1 MVIQLVLISILV
13 FFFAYSSGLHDG
25 ANVMATIVM
34 TRALSRKQAL
44 LMVVICELTAPFL
57 LGTAVATTIGKNI
70 IALPSF
76 DAKAVHLSV
85 IFLMAALIGSISWNF
100 ITWSVGIPSSS
111 SHALVGG
118 MVGAAIF
125 TYGRDTILWKGF
137 LYVAASL
144 ILSPLV
150 GLIFSF
156 LFLRFVLHLSKDA
169 TPRIN
174 DFFNRMQIPSSI
186 ALAIS
191 HGANDIQ
198 KPIGLIAMSLLILG
212 ISPTFHIPL
221 WAVAGSATATALG
234 TFSGGWRIIKTVG
247 SKIYRLRSVHAF
259 CAQTSSA
266 LVILGATLAGGP
278 VSTAHVV
285 SSSILGVGASYRASA
300 VRWGA
305 AQNIIFAWLI
315 TIPASGVIAGLTSFL
330 IKTIYSFIG

>member
-1 MVIQLVLISILV
+1 V
-13 FFFAYSSGLHDG
+13 FFFAYSSGMHDG
-25 ANVMATIVM
+25 ANVMATVVM

-44 LMVVICELTAPFL
+44 LMVVICELAAPFF
-57 LGTAVATTIGKNI
+57 LGTAVARTIGKNI
-70 IALPSF
+70 IAFPSF
-76 DAKAVHLSV
+76 DPKAAHLSF
-85 IFLMAALIGSISWNF
+85 IFLMAALTGSSSWNF

-125 TYGRDTILWKGF
+125 SYGRDTILWKGF

-144 ILSPLV
+144 ILSPLAS
-150 GLIFSF
+150 LIFGF
-156 LFLRFVLHLSKDA
+156 LFLRFVLRLSKGA
-169 TPRIN
+169 SPKIN
-174 DFFNRMQIPSSI
+174 DFFNQMQIPSSI

-198 KPIGLIAMSLLILG
+198 KPIGLIAMSLFVLG

-221 WAVAGSATATALG
+221 WAIAGSAMATALG
-234 TFSGGWRIIKTVG
+234 AVSGGWQIIKTVG
-247 SKIYRLRSVHAF
+247 FKIYRLRSVHAF
-259 CAQTSSA
+259 CAQSSSA
-266 LVILGATLAGGP
+266 LVILGAALAGGP

-305 AQNIIFAWLI
+305 AKNIIFAWLI
-315 TIPASGVIAGLTSFL
+315 TIPASGIIAGIASFL
-330 IKTIYSFIG
+330 IKMIYSFIGR